1 MWVQFL
7 PGRRSVPSQ
16 GRWPQADRLLS
27 PLPTSWNCDKHQ
39 IPDLYLYTCPTF
51 FVRIKISCFYF
62 TWFFFFNR
70 FLKKRMP
77 PQPKIDTYV
86 TKNYTFPSH
95 ITAGRWY
102 LLFNFSTHILKKIL
116 PENIFNQKVNI
127 LLMITYK

>member
-1 MWVQFL
+1 MSTVFTGTEVSTESGQMASGRQTPFPSPNFL
-7 PGRRSVPSQ
+7 ELRQAPDPRSLFIHMPHILCKNK
-16 GRWPQADRLLS
+16 DIMFLL
-27 PLPTSWNCDKHQ
+27 
-39 IPDLYLYTCPTF
+39 YM
-51 FVRIKISCFYF
+51 V
-62 TWFFFFNR
+62 FFFNR